1 MNSMLP
7 QYSTVLFSEV
17 WDNVDDFLSDYADV
31 GIPTTISTTSATTL
45 FYLLYGRFGNNPI
58 ANNDITQWKYKMFS
72 VIFQYGPSWEKR
84 LDIQSKLRNLSEDDI
99 MKGAKAI
106 YNTALNDSTAP
117 STASLEELNYINS
130 QNTTNYKKSKMD
142 AYTQLWNL
150 IETDV
155 TEEFLSQFKKCFK
168 VFVSNEKPIIYVS
181 ENNYKLHYFI
191 SSCSYC
197 CSRYAYSYGCLYC
210 KS

>member
-1 MNSMLP
+1 MRMSNTMLP
-7 QYSTVLFSEV
+7 QYSTVLFSDV
-17 WDNVDDFLSDYADV
+17 WDNVNDFLSDYADV
-31 GIPTTISTTSATTL
+31 GIPTTISTQSATTL

-84 LDIQSKLRNLSEDDI
+84 LDIQSKLRNLSEDEI

-168 VFVSNEKPIIYVS
+168 VFVSNEKPIIYVD
-181 ENNYKLHYFI
+181 EEDED
-191 SSCSYC
+191 
-197 CSRYAYSYGCLYC
+197 
-210 KS
+210 

>member
-1 MNSMLP
+1 MSNTMLP
-7 QYSTVLFSEV
+7 QYSTVLFNDV
-17 WDNVDDFLSDYADV
+17 WDNVDDFLTDYNDV
-31 GIPTTISTTSATTL
+31 GIPTTITTQNATTL
-45 FYLLYGRFGNNPI
+45 FYLLYARYGNNPI
-58 ANNDITQWKYKMFS
+58 ANNDVTQWKYKMFS

-84 LDIQSKLRNLSEDDI
+84 LDIQTTLRGLTEDDLL
-99 MKGAKAI
+99 KGAKAI
-106 YNTALNDSTAP
+106 YNTALNDSTTP

-168 VFVSNEKPIIYVS
+168 LFVSNEMPIIFVQE
-181 ENNYKLHYFI
+181 ENEED
-191 SSCSYC
+191 
-197 CSRYAYSYGCLYC
+197 
-210 KS
+210 